1 MLFFTERSVET
12 LLKLFPNNCKKDTM
26 KKFIWY
32 AVLGLIAVVFVGTAV
47 FLYNKSQEKPV
58 TYTSDAA
65 FKTTIVKKTVAVGK
79 VIPRR
84 EVEIKS
90 QVSGVVEKLYVTA
103 GQNVNKGDII
113 AKITL
118 APNMVMLNQAE
129 SQLETA
135 KLNLQ
140 NATVEFERQKKL
152 FAEKLI
158 SASEYNK
165 FLLNYDLQKEA
176 VTSAE
181 NNLLLMKSGATKK
194 SDKVSNMIPA
204 TVTGMVLDLPF
215 KEGAFIVETSSFGA
229 GTTIA
234 TLADMNDMIFEGMV
248 DESEVGKIREGM
260 ELVLDVGALEGEPF
274 TATLEYISPKG
285 VTDQGTIKFQIRA
298 AVKLSDKLFLRSNY
312 SANADIVLDKKE
324 NVVAINEG
332 NLIVEEKAQFVEIET
347 GPQQFEK
354 RAVKVGLSDGINIEI
369 TEGLK
374 DGDKIKQR

>member
-1 MLFFTERSVET
+1 
-12 LLKLFPNNCKKDTM
+12 M

-32 AVLGLIAVVFVGTAV
+32 AVLGLIAVVFIGTAV

-58 TYTSDAA
+58 IYTSDAV
-65 FKTTIVKKTVAVGK
+65 FKTTIIKKTVAVGK

-90 QVSGVVEKLYVTA
+90 QVSGVVEKLYVVA

-135 KLNLQ
+135 KINLQ
-140 NATVEFERQKKL
+140 NATDEYERQKKL
-152 FAEKLI
+152 FADKLI
-158 SASEYNK
+158 STSEYNK

-204 TVTGMVLDLPF
+204 TVTGMILDLPF
-215 KEGAFIVETSSFGA
+215 KEGAFVVETSSFGA

-274 TATLEYISPKG
+274 TAILEYISPKG

-298 AVKLSDKLFLRSNY
+298 AVKLSEKLFLRSNY

-332 NLIVEEKAQFVEIET
+332 NLIVEEKAQFVELET
-347 GPQQFEK
+347 APQKFEK
-354 RAVKVGLSDGINIEI
+354 REVKTGISDGINIEI
-369 TEGLK
+369 LEGLTE
-374 DGDKIKQR
+374 GDKIKHR